1 MRLLEAD
8 STPGEPLADVRQQV
22 ARGLDERHSLDLAP
36 APRVA
41 EVGEERRAPVRLH
54 EHGRVRAGEAGQ
66 VADVRLPAE
75 DIRRAR
81 DEQRLV
87 ENRGESLD
95 ARGHFCIRNSSA
107 SR

>member
-8 STPGEPLADVRQQV
+8 LSPGEALADVRQQ
-22 ARGLDERHSLDLAP
+22 AACGLDERHSLDLAP

-41 EVGEERRAPVRLH
+41 EVGEERRVAVRLH
-54 EHGRVRAGEAGQ
+54 QHSRVRARESGQ

-75 DIRRAR
+75 DVRRAG
-81 DEQRLV
+81 DEQGLV
-87 ENRGESLD
+87 ENRRESLD
-95 ARGHFCIRNSSA
+95 APGHFCIRNSSA